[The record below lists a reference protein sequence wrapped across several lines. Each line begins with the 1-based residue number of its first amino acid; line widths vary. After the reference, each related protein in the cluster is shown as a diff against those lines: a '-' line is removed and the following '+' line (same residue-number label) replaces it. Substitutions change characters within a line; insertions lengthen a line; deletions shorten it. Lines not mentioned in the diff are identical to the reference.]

1 MTYFFILG
9 NNPSLSIAEIIH
21 VLSVK
26 EKNFK
31 IEKIS
36 KQVLIIKTKKII
48 NYQVLQKQLGGT
60 IKIGQVI
67 EKVKMADLENVTS
80 EGIQQIMALIPLNFT
95 KVYFGFSLYDLIK
108 KTKAANQGKPA
119 YYLIKHIALK
129 VKKQLKEQGISSR
142 WVTSKEKILSSVI
155 VQKNKLL
162 VQGVEIDFLLDQ
174 GEIWLGKT
182 LTCQEFAQYSF
193 YDFARPKRLIEKGM
207 LPPKLAQIMINL
219 ASNEPV
225 FFEKLVF
232 LDPFCGTGTILQQA
246 VFSGYRKII
255 GTDQDKTAVLNTKE
269 NLAWLKNELKIS
281 FKEIII
287 FQSKVEKISQ
297 KLASRSIDLIV
308 TEPYLGPIKFKTAAI
323 NSIIKELSQ
332 LYLKA
337 FGEFKKI
344 LKPNGRIVIIFPVF
358 KTKTKQQFLLILD
371 TLKKMGWQIEPV
383 IPHPLLKNPI
393 IKVTDRQSIIYSRPD
408 QRVLREIFVFKLRI

>member
-31 IEKIS
+31 IEKVS
-36 KQVLIIKTKKII
+36 KQILIIKTKKIL
-48 NYQVLQKQLGGT
+48 NHQVLQKQLGGT

-67 EKVKMADLENVTS
+67 EKIKMADLKNLTPEC
-80 EGIQQIMALIPLNFT
+80 IKQIMGLIPLNFK
-95 KVYFGFSLYDLIK
+95 KVYFGFSIYNLIK
-108 KTKAANQGKPA
+108 TTKESSQTRPV
-119 YYLIKHIALK
+119 YYLVKPIALE
-129 VKKQLKEQGISSR
+129 VKKQLKKQGISSR

-193 YDFARPKRLIEKGM
+193 YDFSRPKRLIEKGM

-219 ASNEPV
+219 ASNKPV
-225 FFEKLVF
+225 SLEKLVF

-255 GTDQDKTAVLNTKE
+255 GTDHDKIAVLNTKE
-269 NLAWLKNELKIS
+269 NLTWLKDKLKKS

-297 KLASRSIDLIV
+297 KLANHSIDLIV
-308 TEPYLGPIKFKTAAI
+308 TEPYLGPIKFKTAAV
-323 NSIIKELSQ
+323 NFIIKELSQ

-337 FGEFKKI
+337 FSEFKKI

-358 KTKTKQQFLLILD
+358 KTKTRQQFLLILD
-371 TLKKMGWQIEPV
+371 KLKKMGWQIEPV
-383 IPHPLLKNPI
+383 IPYPLLKDPV
-393 IKVTDRQSIIYSRPD
+393 IKITDRQSIIYSRPD